1 MERLFIIV
9 LISLLITSY
18 DAKSQINTSVD
29 NWMDYVESMAG
40 DTDDQERIETLFTEL
55 SYLAEHPFDI
65 NKVTAEEL
73 GRLSFLSDQQIDE
86 IISYREKYGLF
97 VSLYELKQLVSLDF
111 SSIGLL
117 LPFVY
122 VEEAKAPSYNGK
134 RMRTY
139 GKNELYLRYDRS
151 FQQKKGYGEY
161 SDSLL
166 NVNPN
171 KKYLGEPFA
180 HSLRYS
186 YSKGSNI
193 QLGIVGEK
201 DAGESFLSGKKK
213 GYDYYSTH
221 LIIKE
226 MGVLKCLALGDYE
239 V

>member
-86 IISYREKYGLF
+86 IVSYREKYGLF

-134 RMRTY
+134 RMKTY
-139 GKNELYLRYDRS
+139 GKNECIFVMIEVFNRKRDM
-151 FQQKKGYGEY
+151 
-161 SDSLL
+161 
-166 NVNPN
+166 V
-171 KKYLGEPFA
+171 
-180 HSLRYS
+180 
-186 YSKGSNI
+186 
-193 QLGIVGEK
+193 
-201 DAGESFLSGKKK
+201 
-213 GYDYYSTH
+213 STR
-221 LIIKE
+221 IP
-226 MGVLKCLALGDYE
+226 C
-239 V
+239 